1 MTHADRLE
9 RDLAT
14 WLDDTAVPSV
24 PDYVNDIVREAVHG
38 RQRPRWTFVGRW
50 LPAPMA
56 GLSLRLP
63 QIRWAA
69 LATLVIL
76 GLLLAAIAA
85 IVGSQRRV
93 PPPFGPAENGL
104 VVLARGGDIVAYDPV
119 TRAEMPIVV
128 GPDEDLD
135 PAWSLDGTR
144 VAFLRRTVDGDFI
157 GFVDRDGGRLI
168 LNDWPLAEIDTDSI
182 AWSPDGR
189 GVAVA
194 YRSGYSFIDAAT
206 GEVSKLPF
214 DYVELEVYWRPP
226 DGRELLYRSARPGE
240 QALLLYSFE
249 TGDTTTLVRE
259 TRGQVRPR
267 GWSPDGKRFIYHTV
281 DADDRPIKTFVLDV
295 DTSDSVEIDAA
306 AGRLSN
312 DGTRIAGYRYFGE
325 AGRLCVAPADG
336 SGPCVP
342 FGSDAYKS
350 DITHGDALNWSPDD
364 EWIIVYPLSGDNVIL
379 IDPDGKED
387 DIVIP
392 ADGAA
397 SWQRQARP

>member
-1 MTHADRLE
+1 M
-9 RDLAT
+9 
-14 WLDDTAVPSV
+14 
-24 PDYVNDIVREAVHG
+24 
-38 RQRPRWTFVGRW
+38 PRWSFVGRW
-50 LPAPMA
+50 LSAPIT
-56 GLSLRLP
+56 GPSLPLP
-63 QIRWAA
+63 PIRWGAV
-69 LATLVIL
+69 ATLVIL
-76 GLLLAAIAA
+76 GLLLAAIVA

-104 VVLARGGDIVAYDPV
+104 VVLSRGGDIFAYDPI
-119 TRAEMPIVV
+119 TRAEMRLVV

-144 VAFLRRTVDGDFI
+144 VAFLRRRADGDVI
-157 GFVDRDGGRLI
+157 GFVDRDGGHPVFSAARLSQ
-168 LNDWPLAEIDTDSI
+168 IDTDSI

-189 GVAVA
+189 GVAA
-194 YRSGYSFIDAAT
+194 NGWGGYSFIDAAT
-206 GEVSKLPF
+206 GQVSKLPL
-214 DYVELEVYWRPP
+214 DYPELEVFWRPP
-226 DGRELLYRSARPGE
+226 DGRELIYRSARPGD

-249 TGDTTTLVRE
+249 TADTTMLVRE

-267 GWSPDGKRFIYHTV
+267 GWSPDGKRFIYHAV
-281 DADDRPIKTFVLDV
+281 DAGDRPIKTFVLDV
-295 DTSDSVEIDAA
+295 DSDETVEIDAA

-336 SGPCVP
+336 SGPCAP
-342 FGSDAYKS
+342 FGSDAYES

-364 EWIIVYPLSGDNVIL
+364 EWIIVYPLGGDKVIL
-379 IDPDGKED
+379 IDPDGRED
-387 DIVIP
+387 DIEIP